1 MIQCLQL
8 DRLAVLD
15 LSCNPLREKG
25 HQMIAEELLPRTV
38 TLAALNLAS
47 TGLTSVG
54 TKSLAEGLKKNYS
67 VTALYLQTAGGGS
80 YRN

>member
-1 MIQCLQL
+1 
-8 DRLAVLD
+8 VLD

-25 HQMIAEELLPRTV
+25 HQILAEELLPKTV
-38 TLAALNLAS
+38 TLAVLNLAS

-54 TKSLAEGLKKNYS
+54 TKSLADGLMKKNS
-67 VTALYLQTAGGGS
+67 VTALYLQTTGGGS